1 MSTRASLNN
10 EMISKLK
17 ITIPSL
23 QNQMK
28 ISHILL
34 ALLKKKNQSKKII
47 ANLEELFKH
56 YSNVGL
62 LILNFLMKMEIHT
75 NQAVERWLIVNWVK

>member
-1 MSTRASLNN
+1 MLPVYAAFYFRSNNFRNQVNSMSIMSTRASLNN

-34 ALLKKKNQSKKII
+34 AFLKKKNQSK
-47 ANLEELFKH
+47 NH
-56 YSNVGL
+56 SNPRGT
-62 LILNFLMKMEIHT
+62 IT
-75 NQAVERWLIVNWVK
+75 NIV